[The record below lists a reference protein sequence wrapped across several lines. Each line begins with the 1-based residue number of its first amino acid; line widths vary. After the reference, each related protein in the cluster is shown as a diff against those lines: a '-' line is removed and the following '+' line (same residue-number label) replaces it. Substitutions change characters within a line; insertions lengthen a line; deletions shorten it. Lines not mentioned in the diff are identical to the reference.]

1 MLQLS
6 VFGDGGL
13 NRVTEESCLI
23 HVDKKYNVV
32 WCVRD
37 NIQLRVDG
45 VSLTLS
51 NLTN

>member
-13 NRVTEESCLI
+13 NRVTEETCLI

-32 WCVRD
+32 WC
-37 NIQLRVDG
+37 G
-45 VSLTLS
+45 VSGTTYSLR
-51 NLTN
+51 